1 MGIGARAHFAKA
13 LAQLQENV
21 LELGSRAR
29 RAVADGLAA
38 LTTGDAD
45 LARAAIAAPNPGDV
59 PGASPG
65 SIRPSIITNL
75 NSGTA
80 TSSTFLADGTYRCFH
95 CLRKSSCVIIMTS
108 SNWIHRKRSAPTAEF
123 CPKPA
128 SRRSPPGHGS
138 STMLDYHVSRLVM
151 LTRQELKHAGY
162 NVQALSWGLSSRGSP
177 LQGAFTS

>member
-13 LAQLQENV
+13 LAQLQEHV

-65 SIRPSIITNL
+65 SIRPSIIRNL
-75 NSGTA
+75 NWGTS
-80 TSSTFLADGTYRCFH
+80 TSSTFLVDGAYRCFH
-95 CLRKSSCVIIMTS
+95 CLRTASCVTILTS
-108 SNWIHRKRSAPTAEF
+108 LDRI
-123 CPKPA
+123 
-128 SRRSPPGHGS
+128 RRRVS
-138 STMLDYHVSRLVM
+138 STP
-151 LTRQELKHAGY
+151 
-162 NVQALSWGLSSRGSP
+162 NV
-177 LQGAFTS
+177 